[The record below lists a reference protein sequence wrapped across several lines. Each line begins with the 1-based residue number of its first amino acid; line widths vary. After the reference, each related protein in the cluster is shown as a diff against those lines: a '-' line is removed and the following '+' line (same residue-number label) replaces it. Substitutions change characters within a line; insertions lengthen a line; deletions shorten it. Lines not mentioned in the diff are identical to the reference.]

1 MDIIQDKKRVY
12 TDVANY
18 FGNITLTKLASIP
31 RQVPIGMY
39 YARIGCLLCDDN
51 QYIVALVEGDN
62 TPIGNTERLS
72 DLKWISFQTRMLDKL
87 PNKST
92 LSSQE
97 FKSVLSRD
105 TTLTDKIQLQER
117 REDRCVYHSTHYP
130 IQIELLIE
138 KENDVYS
145 ESGTIRSALDTY
157 ACVITFLI

>member
-1 MDIIQDKKRVY
+1 MDNIRDKQRIY

-18 FGNITLTKLASIP
+18 FGNTVLTKLSSIP
-31 RQVPIGMY
+31 RRTPIGVY

-62 TPIGNTERLS
+62 TPIGNTEMLS

-87 PNKST
+87 PNNST
-92 LSSQE
+92 LSSRE

-117 REDRCVYHSTHYP
+117 RQDRCVYHSTHYP
-130 IQIELLIE
+130 VQIELLIE
-138 KENDVYS
+138 KENDTYA